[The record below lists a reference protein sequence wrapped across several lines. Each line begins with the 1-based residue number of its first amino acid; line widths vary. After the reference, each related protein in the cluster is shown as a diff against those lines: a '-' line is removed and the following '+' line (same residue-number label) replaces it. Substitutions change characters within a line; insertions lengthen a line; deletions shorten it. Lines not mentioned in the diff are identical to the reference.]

1 MRRLHVLASTMLV
14 PLAMAPLC
22 HVADLSQ
29 PLEDQQVRV
38 TEHTLQPGQSLP
50 LADGKPGLV
59 VYFGGDRAK
68 IGTKNASV
76 RRGESIF
83 LSASTKEIRN
93 SGFAPLHFVR
103 VAFLG
108 SGSAEVWGMTGLPPN
123 YKMVLDNRYARVYD
137 IRIPAHFKEPRHTH
151 HGRVVICLSGAKLEH
166 LLPDGHVQ
174 PSTLTTGEVVWRPGQ
189 THEGHNIGDT
199 DLWAIAVEPK

>member
-1 MRRLHVLASTMLV
+1 MRSQFFASVILVLLAS
-14 PLAMAPLC
+14 ASLC
-22 HVADLSQ
+22 HAGDLSQ
-29 PLEDQQVRV
+29 PLENQQVRV
-38 TEHTLQPGQSLP
+38 TEQTLQPGQSLP
-50 LADGKPGLV
+50 LADGKPSLV
-59 VYFGGDRAK
+59 VYFGGDRGT
-68 IGTKNASV
+68 IGTTSASV
-76 RRGESIF
+76 RRGESVF
-83 LSASTKEIRN
+83 LSSDTKEIRN
-93 SGFAPLHFVR
+93 TGTAPLHFVR

-108 SGSAEVWGMTGLPPN
+108 LGSAEVWGMTGLPPN
-123 YKMVLDNRYARVYD
+123 YKMVLENRYTRVYD

-174 PSTLTTGEVVWRPGQ
+174 PSTLTTGDVAWRPGQ

>member
-1 MRRLHVLASTMLV
+1 MRSQFFASATLVLLAS
-14 PLAMAPLC
+14 ASLC
-22 HVADLSQ
+22 HAGDLSQ
-29 PLEDQQVRV
+29 PLENQQVRV
-38 TEHTLQPGQSLP
+38 TEQTLQPGQSLP
-50 LADGKPGLV
+50 LAEGKPSLV
-59 VYFGGDRAK
+59 VYFGGDRAT
-68 IGTKNASV
+68 IGTKSASI
-76 RRGESIF
+76 RRGESVF
-83 LSASTKEIRN
+83 LSADTKEIRDT
-93 SGFAPLHFVR
+93 GTAPLHFVR

-174 PSTLTTGEVVWRPGQ
+174 PSTLTTGEVVWRPAQ

-199 DLWAIAVEPK
+199 DL